1 MVSVRLEFTV
11 CTISL
16 TVKAENLHFHQ
27 ADVLLLN
34 ELTNGEKK
42 PENNAELVSAGTR
55 SRK

>member
-16 TVKAENLHFHQ
+16 TVKAENLHLHQ
-27 ADVLLLN
+27 ADVLLN

-42 PENNAELVSAGTR
+42 N
-55 SRK
+55 RK